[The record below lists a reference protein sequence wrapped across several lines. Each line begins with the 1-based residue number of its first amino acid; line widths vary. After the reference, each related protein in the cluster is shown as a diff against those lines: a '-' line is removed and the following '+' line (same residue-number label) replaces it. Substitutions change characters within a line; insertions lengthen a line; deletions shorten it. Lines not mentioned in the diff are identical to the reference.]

1 MPTTYEGGELDALAA
16 AQRYQEWI
24 AEQFRP
30 YLHGNVMELGAG
42 IGTMAQKWVDCA
54 ERLHLVEPAE
64 NLYPLLKARF
74 AGDPRTVLYQG
85 VLEEVVSRNDGPRP
99 GSMDAVI
106 LVNVLE
112 HIERD
117 ADALSQ
123 LRRLLVPGGHL
134 MVFVPA
140 MPSLYGSLDEKF
152 GHYRRYTRA
161 HLAMLGEQ
169 AGFRTVRLAYFDV
182 LGVIPWWLT
191 TCVMR
196 RPHLSLAMTRA
207 YDRFFVP
214 TGRWLEKHMTVPFGK
229 NLVYIGCKP
238 TPSQT

>member
-1 MPTTYEGGELDALAA
+1 VPSTYAGGELDALAA

-30 YLHGNVMELGAG
+30 YLRGSVIELGAG
-42 IGTMAQKWVDCA
+42 IGTMAQKWIDCA

-74 AGDPRTVLYQG
+74 AGDPRVVLHHG
-85 VLEEVVSRNDGPRP
+85 VLEEVVSRSDGPRP
-99 GSMDAVI
+99 GTMDAVI

-117 ADALSQ
+117 ADALGL

-140 MPSLYGSLDEKF
+140 MPSLYGSLDQKF
-152 GHYRRYTRA
+152 GHYRRYTKA
-161 HLAMLGEQ
+161 GLARLCEQ
-169 AGFRTVRLAYFDV
+169 AGYQTVRLAHFDV
-182 LGVIPWWLT
+182 LGVVPWWLT
-191 TCVMR
+191 NCVMR
-196 RPHLSLAMTRA
+196 RSHLSLAMARA

-214 TGRWLEKHMTVPFGK
+214 TGRWLERHMTFPFGK
-229 NLVYIGCKP
+229 NLVYIGRKP
-238 TPSQT
+238 TT